1 MGIIRYPISVVDH
14 KETIK
19 DPLQDDVNELK
30 EFRDEQNAVIPDN
43 VIKGIKEI
51 ENFLANTP
59 DAQTLVQ
66 LLTAL
71 TDSLTSAISA
81 KYTKPNAGIPSSDLA
96 EAVQNLLTLAG
107 TALQQSDIAS
117 VLDTMQMDE
126 QSGDIT
132 LQYDNGV
139 TEQAEE

>member
-1 MGIIRYPISVVDH
+1 MIRYPVSVVDH

-30 EFRDEQNAVIPDN
+30 EFRDEQDAVIPDN
-43 VIKGIKEI
+43 VISGIKEI
-51 ENFLANTP
+51 ENFLANTS

-81 KYTKPNAGIPSSDLA
+81 KYAKPTAGIPSSDLA

-107 TALQQSDIAS
+107 TALQQSDLAS

-139 TEQAEE
+139 TEQTEE